1 MVETA
6 IIVLQNQKRENIMQI
21 DKLKV
26 GTKVCVKRH
35 LQCAE
40 IGTVILVTPFHQHTQ
55 VCVGFAQAVE
65 VKGVLDTVHW
75 FASSELKLF
84 K

>member
-1 MVETA
+1 MVEIA

-21 DKLKV
+21 NKLKA
-26 GTKVCVKRH
+26 GTKVCLKRQF
-35 LQCAE
+35 QCTE
-40 IGTVILVTPFHQHTQ
+40 VGTVRLVTPFHQHTQ

-65 VKGVLDTVHW
+65 LKGVLDTVHW